1 MSDRLYNGVMEGHL
15 AAVERAL
22 TSYLPKDDS
31 QNTLYQ
37 IMEYACAAGGKRLR
51 PVLALEFC
59 RICGGDVQKALP
71 FACAVEMIHSY
82 SLVHD
87 DLPCMDN
94 SPTRRGR
101 PSAHAAYGETM
112 ALLAGTPCLTGRLK

>member
-51 PVLALEFC
+51 PVLALEFA
-59 RICGGDVQKALP
+59 IYGGDVQKALP

-82 SLVHD
+82 SLV
-87 DLPCMDN
+87 LTIFPVWI
-94 SPTRRGR
+94 TARRG
-101 PSAHAAYGETM
+101 AASVGPCRLWRNHG
-112 ALLAGTPCLTGRLK
+112 AFGGTPLQPGV

>member
-37 IMEYACAAGGKRLR
+37 IMEYACAAGEKGFVRFLRLSFAEYAAGTSKGP
-51 PVLALEFC
+51 PVCL
-59 RICGGDVQKALP
+59 CGGDDTFIL
-71 FACAVEMIHSY
+71 ACS
-82 SLVHD
+82 
-87 DLPCMDN
+87 
-94 SPTRRGR
+94 
-101 PSAHAAYGETM
+101 
-112 ALLAGTPCLTGRLK
+112 